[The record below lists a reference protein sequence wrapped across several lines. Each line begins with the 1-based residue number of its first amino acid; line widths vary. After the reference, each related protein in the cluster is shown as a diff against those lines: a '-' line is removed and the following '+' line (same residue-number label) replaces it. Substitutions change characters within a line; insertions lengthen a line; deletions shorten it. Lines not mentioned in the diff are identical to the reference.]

1 MAALTSYDAYKE
13 RLKKDAARIS
23 ILAQCSC
30 GLRRP
35 LSELY
40 FCEACAALKCDEC
53 TAVEIDMYYCPQ
65 CFASAVPLVAA
76 QDHYRCKQCCE
87 CPQCAHVLTLVCA
100 SGVVWTRRGRGR
112 ERQSVRMLCV
122 GRHVLRTLN
131 HVGDRL
137 AF

>member
-30 GLRRP
+30 CLRRP

-40 FCEACAALKCDEC
+40 FCESCAAFKCDEC

-76 QDHYRCKQCCE
+76 Q
-87 CPQCAHVLTLVCA
+87 PLP
-100 SGVVWTRRGRGR
+100 
-112 ERQSVRMLCV
+112 M
-122 GRHVLRTLN
+122 
-131 HVGDRL
+131 
-137 AF
+137 